1 MSGNYD
7 PASMARARQFAQRTE
22 ANATPTNIF
31 TVNNEAAKATVKNVN
46 FPVKMGT
53 SDLEDKKYALM
64 QKLVGANGVV
74 AGVGQNIVGDEFF
87 NYMDRKMNNAQDV
100 AFKAFLMK
108 QVDWSRPESQEY
120 WINMFPW
127 MLEERLAEV
136 NRVCDLQ
143 KQKAKIEVA
152 GPSTPED
159 WEFIFNEQRGLIK
172 VPDQPVH
179 KLPEA
184 YGAAGGYTAG
194 DLYSRGMFSPMVH
207 YIPPYVDGS
216 ARNTAAYQPVN
227 TITWDDPF
235 GNGRNEGGKL
245 GIPQGISG
253 YVPLARQG
261 FGQ

>member
-1 MSGNYD
+1 MSGNYN

-22 ANATPTNIF
+22 ATATPTNVF
-31 TVNNEAAKATVKNVN
+31 NVSTEADKSVVKNVN

-87 NYMDRKMNNAQDV
+87 NYMDRKMDNAQDV

-120 WINMFPW
+120 WVNMFPW

-184 YGAAGGYTAG
+184 HAGQGYTAG
-194 DLYSRGMFSPMVH
+194 EDYSRGMFSPMVK
-207 YIPPYVDGS
+207 YMPPYDKA
-216 ARNTAAYQPVN
+216 ARGTAAYLPVN
-227 TITWDDPF
+227 TITWDSPF
-235 GNGRNEGGKL
+235 GVGNPKGGSL
-245 GIPQGISG
+245 GIPQGIAEYIPKLRNG
-253 YVPLARQG
+253 V
-261 FGQ
+261 